1 MSRLEM
7 KSSASNESSKLMKLK
22 LLTINFLSLFCAL
35 TSMAQGNSETTTLLR
50 PVNSVFTA
58 EAGSSHITDTYL
70 SPIKYSGWHVGLGYE
85 RNQAM
90 KFNPENWV
98 MQMRFGLTADKAT
111 NISGNRDMWYG
122 QLQFSWG
129 MMRRWKLMQGF
140 SAGVGG
146 SAALKAGCIY
156 IDRSG
161 NNPASA
167 KAALTLNATAYAAW
181 NGKIGS
187 LPVTLRYQP
196 TLPVIGAFFAPDYG
210 ELYYEIYLGNH
221 SGLAHCAWWGNYFNL
236 DHTLTADLHFG
247 STSLRIGYTGSIYS
261 TKVNH
266 IVTNIFTHAAV
277 IGVSGEWIS
286 INPRK
291 QLSPEARIISATY

>member
-1 MSRLEM
+1 M
-7 KSSASNESSKLMKLK
+7 KTN
-22 LLTINFLSLFCAL
+22 LLTTAVVTLFSSLAL
-35 TSMAQGNSETTTLLR
+35 TAAENGEPAPLLR
-50 PVNSVFTA
+50 PVNSVFTL
-58 EAGSSHITDTYL
+58 EAGSAHITDTYL
-70 SPIKYSGWHVGLGYE
+70 SPIKYTGWHAGFGYE

-98 MQMRFGLTADKAT
+98 MQMRLGLSADKAT
-111 NISGNRDMWYG
+111 NTAGNRDMWYG

-129 MMRRWKLMQGF
+129 MMRRWKLAQGF

-146 SAALKAGCIY
+146 SAALKAGCVY

-196 TLPVIGAFFAPDYG
+196 TLPVTGVFFAPDYG

-247 STSLRIGYTGSIYS
+247 STSLRIGYSGSIYS
-261 TKVNH
+261 SEVNH
-266 IVTNIFTHAAV
+266 TVTNIFTHAAV
-277 IGVSGEWIS
+277 VGISGEWIS

-291 QLSPEARIISATY
+291 SLSPEARIISATY